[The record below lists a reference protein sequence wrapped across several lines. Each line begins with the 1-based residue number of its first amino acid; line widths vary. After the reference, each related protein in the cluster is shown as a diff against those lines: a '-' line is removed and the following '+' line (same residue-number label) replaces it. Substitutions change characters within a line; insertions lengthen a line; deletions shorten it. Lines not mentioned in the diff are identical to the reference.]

1 MSSPVICPA
10 ILSLLQKVAAGSGS
24 LQLAQ
29 KAHACTIILGLNRY
43 PLICSSLISAYSH
56 FGCPA
61 LSHIVFFQSPSRNIF
76 LWNSL
81 LAAFAK
87 NGCYR
92 HALAAF
98 HYMRGVSDEPP
109 DGYTLAIVAKALAEL
124 SDSKNGSAVHS
135 LVKRIGLCSDTVLA
149 NTLMLFYFKCDH
161 PEAAR
166 QVFEEIPLKT
176 VASWNA
182 LIYEHGGKEW
192 ELVRE
197 MQSRGVK
204 PNGITVSV
212 LLPLCAGRDSAG
224 IILGRQIHCYIVR
237 HELRFDSELHVGC
250 CLINLYCKSGNLIM
264 GRRVFERE
272 LRRNVFTWTAMIAGY
287 AECGEFNDALRL
299 FGLMNRVDGIIPNE
313 VTLVTA
319 LPAVGSL
326 AAIRSGKQI
335 HGFAFRRYLNAETS
349 VSNALIVMYSKCG
362 SLGTARCIFDDGS
375 WQKDAVSW
383 SSVVS
388 CYGIHGLGGEA
399 LSLFKK
405 MCGLGI
411 KVDCVTGVGVLSACS
426 RAGLVK
432 EGVDI
437 FTWLVKDHGIF
448 PSAEMCSCVVDILGR
463 DGRMEEALQ
472 FIDSLPSEP
481 KSCIWGALFS
491 AAVSHCNEE
500 IQHLAGEF
508 LLRKEPENPSH
519 YVGLSNFHASFG
531 RWDVVEEVRRRMMG
545 KGLRKSPGLSWI
557 DLNGEVYSFCASD
570 KSHLCSRWYS
580 VNRIGIA
587 GLIEH

>member
-1 MSSPVICPA
+1 MPSPVICPS

-29 KAHACTIILGLNRY
+29 KVHARAIILGLNRY
-43 PLICSSLISAYSH
+43 PLIRSTLISAYSH
-56 FGCPA
+56 FGYPA
-61 LSHIVFFQSPSRNIF
+61 LSHFVF
-76 LWNSL
+76 
-81 LAAFAK
+81 
-87 NGCYR
+87 
-92 HALAAF
+92 
-98 HYMRGVSDEPP
+98 P
-109 DGYTLAIVAKALAEL
+109 DGYTLAIVAKGLAEL
-124 SDSKNGSAVHS
+124 SDSKNGSAVHC

-182 LIYEHGGKEW
+182 L
-192 ELVRE
+192 
-197 MQSRGVK
+197 
-204 PNGITVSV
+204 
-212 LLPLCAGRDSAG
+212 

-335 HGFAFRRYLNAETS
+335 HCFAFRRYLNAETS

-362 SLGTARCIFDDGS
+362 SLGTARCIFDDDS

-411 KVDCVTGVGVLSACS
+411 KVDRVTGVGVLSACS

-448 PSAEMCSCVVDILGR
+448 PVLRCVHVWLISWEEMGGWKKLYNSSTRYRPSRNRASGERFFQPPSHTAMKKFSIWLVSFCSETNRRILLIMWVCR
-463 DGRMEEALQ
+463 IFMLLLEDGM
-472 FIDSLPSEP
+472 
-481 KSCIWGALFS
+481 
-491 AAVSHCNEE
+491 
-500 IQHLAGEF
+500 
-508 LLRKEPENPSH
+508 LLRK
-519 YVGLSNFHASFG
+519 
-531 RWDVVEEVRRRMMG
+531 
-545 KGLRKSPGLSWI
+545 
-557 DLNGEVYSFCASD
+557 
-570 KSHLCSRWYS
+570 
-580 VNRIGIA
+580 
-587 GLIEH
+587 